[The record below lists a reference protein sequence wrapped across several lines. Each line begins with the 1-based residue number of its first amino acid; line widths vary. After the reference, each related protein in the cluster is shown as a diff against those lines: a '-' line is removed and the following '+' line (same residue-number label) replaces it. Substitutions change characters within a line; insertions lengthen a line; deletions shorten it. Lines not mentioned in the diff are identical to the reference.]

1 MSLFSL
7 VLYLWH
13 EQHDWQI
20 TRDNFGTYERQ
31 LYLSQPEKAAECA
44 KVEITEIQSKLRQIG
59 NVFADYKPTLTPSS
73 FMCLPPR
80 SSLLIKPNEISIRTP
95 FCEIRFVVEQPWI
108 MKSNGKPGTTV
119 GDVFL
124 PDGKQRFETRD
135 GIIRATIGYE
145 RFRAQSREMP
155 KYQNWAN
162 DVVDRARKWFD
173 PTVPDGNS
181 VFFSDF
187 DDTSEAQR
195 AIPLQSTSQE

>member
-1 MSLFSL
+1 MFDCLRLVFYVGVVALVIAMACLIFVGYANSASRNISLALGTLLGALVLLAIQAWFELQPSSSTIKFRTAFTIDFAKNPSSFEGYGEKLWADMSLFSL

-108 MKSNGKPGTTV
+108 MK
-119 GDVFL
+119 
-124 PDGKQRFETRD
+124 R
-135 GIIRATIGYE
+135 
-145 RFRAQSREMP
+145 
-155 KYQNWAN
+155 
-162 DVVDRARKWFD
+162 
-173 PTVPDGNS
+173 
-181 VFFSDF
+181 
-187 DDTSEAQR
+187 
-195 AIPLQSTSQE
+195 